1 VQRRKA
7 LVLVLVLL
15 FSSASQPQSKRTTD
29 ASNEALSIPQS
40 WTSTTLRL
48 FKDSDR
54 KIVFSLATSWIPG
67 DNHRG
72 LFRYKIKG
80 LPVELTPAER
90 AFEMNIPEG
99 NEKLIIRAHACSME
113 LELYDSDEFILRKVP
128 IPSFNYLSSDG
139 KIVGLNLNEAVQMDA
154 SEYRRLVGAPSHS
167 GSWNLGWSCGEIP

>member
-1 VQRRKA
+1 VERRKA
-7 LVLVLVLL
+7 LVIVLFLL

-29 ASNEALSIPQS
+29 ASNEVLSIPES

-67 DNHRG
+67 DNHQG

-80 LPVELTPAER
+80 LPVELTPEDR
-90 AFEMNIPEG
+90 ALEMNIPEE
-99 NEKLIIRAHACSME
+99 NEKFLRRAHACSIE
-113 LELYDSDEFILRKVP
+113 LELFDSDEFILRKVP
-128 IPSFNYLSSDG
+128 IPSFTYLSSDDG

-154 SEYRRLVGAPSHS
+154 SEYRRLLGKPSQS
-167 GSWNLGWSCGEIP
+167 GSWNLSWSCGY